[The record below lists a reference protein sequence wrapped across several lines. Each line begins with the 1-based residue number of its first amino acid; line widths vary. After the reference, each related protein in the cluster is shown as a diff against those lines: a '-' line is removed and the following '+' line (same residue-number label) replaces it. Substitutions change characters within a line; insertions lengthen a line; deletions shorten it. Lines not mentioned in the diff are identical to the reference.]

1 MSALSMPE
9 QVPSPSKSS
18 SDEAAVAAGAA
29 GAPIPRDAIDPD
41 LIKLRRPAPKV
52 GMITAAGIVLLCI
65 VFWFRLADDRAF
77 GGSPAAPRTVA
88 IGDVLAGKVATEQLI
103 SLTAEPLMAH
113 AVRAATNKVASGLRV
128 VPARGSG
135 DRLWLVL
142 SGDAADAPVSEA
154 PIYSGRLR
162 PLEAMPFAKDIGIYL
177 TSHPRP
183 VFAPPAAVRAA
194 IASNT
199 LRTVTGDELALH
211 DSDELAVDVIDLGA
225 STLAATINER
235 FPTAA
240 AWNAALAAAGLTA
253 TQLPAPQTTDE
264 VIRYS
269 VAVPATA
276 AAAQLEK
283 AGLWAARIEP
293 VLRSHRG
300 TWAQLKTSTAEAL
313 TIGATVVP
321 DVQIDLI
328 GVLVARGVPEQ
339 AYALVSS
346 ELPADYWYVRPI
358 SIALLVLGALFAWV
372 LVRAVRR
379 ALLPPR
385 QAR

>member
-1 MSALSMPE
+1 MTALSMAE
-9 QVPSPSKSS
+9 QVPPQSKSPAAPH
-18 SDEAAVAAGAA
+18 DEAAAD

-41 LIKLRRPAPKV
+41 LIKLRRPAPKI
-52 GMITAAGIVLLCI
+52 GMVTAAGIVLLCI
-65 VFWFRLADDRAF
+65 VFWFRLGADRAF
-77 GGSPAAPRTVA
+77 GGSSPTPRQVA

-113 AVRAATNKVASGLRV
+113 AVRTRTNKGASGLRV

-142 SGDAADAPVSEA
+142 SGDAAEAPVSEA

-162 PLEAMPFAKDIGIYL
+162 PLEAMPFAKDISAYF
-177 TSHPRP
+177 TTHPRP

-194 IASNT
+194 IATGT
-199 LRTVTGDELALH
+199 LRTVTGDDLALR
-211 DSDELAVDVIDLGA
+211 DSDELAVDVIDLDA
-225 STLAATINER
+225 STLAATLNER
-235 FPTAA
+235 FPDAKTWSAA
-240 AWNAALAAAGLTA
+240 IAAAGLTA
-253 TQLPAPQTTDE
+253 TQLPEPQSTAE
-264 VIRYS
+264 VVRYS
-269 VAVPATA
+269 LAVPASV

-283 AGLWAARIEP
+283 AGLWAARVEP

-300 TWAQLKTSTAEAL
+300 TWAQLKAAASPQTL
-313 TIGATVVP
+313 TIGTAAVP
-321 DVQIDLI
+321 DVQIDLV
-328 GVLVARGVPEQ
+328 GVMVTRGVPEQ

-346 ELPADYWYVRPI
+346 EAPADYWYVRPI

-379 ALLPPR
+379 DLLPPKG
-385 QAR
+385 